1 MGRDMLSYLLH
12 TPGAGYVVSW
22 LYGRHQGQYLQTHA
36 LVAYTRSG
44 RTRDHHVTFDGVS
57 DPVTTR
63 QLKVG
68 RWD

>member
-22 LYGRHQGQYLQTHA
+22 LYERHHA
-36 LVAYTRSG
+36 LVAYIRSG
-44 RTRDHHVTFDGVS
+44 RTRDHHVTFDGVT

-63 QLKVG
+63 QMKVG